1 MADLGTLGGTDS
13 TAHAINSSGIVVG
26 QSNTADDVTFHAF
39 RYVPGVGMADL
50 GTLGGSESTAY
61 GINDAGQVV
70 GGSYTTG
77 DTAYHAFSHTSGG
90 GMIDLGTLGGS
101 ESSASA
107 VNING
112 LVVGGSYTAGDA
124 AYHAFSYTPGGGM
137 VDLNT
142 YLAPGSGWELVYAL
156 AVNDNGQIVGKGS
169 IDGKEHAFLMT
180 PTLVPVPAAV
190 WLFGSALA
198 GLGVVSKRRSKGMPA
213 S

>member
-1 MADLGTLGGTDS
+1 MDT
-13 TAHAINSSGIVVG
+13 
-26 QSNTADDVTFHAF
+26 
-39 RYVPGVGMADL
+39 
-50 GTLGGSESTAY
+50 ESTAY

-142 YLAPGSGWELVYAL
+142 YLGPGS
-156 AVNDNGQIVGKGS
+156 
-169 IDGKEHAFLMT
+169 
-180 PTLVPVPAAV
+180 
-190 WLFGSALA
+190 
-198 GLGVVSKRRSKGMPA
+198 
-213 S
+213 